1 MTEPM
6 EPTDAG
12 EHDHVRDLLAAW
24 VLGALDPEE
33 GRAVSRH
40 LTGCASCEAE
50 AEGLRETVRLL
61 DGADGEADVIPGPG
75 PGFGPGESGDGVL
88 ALALRSRP
96 AAAVPRVAP
105 HAAPYAAAVSGLRAL
120 LHEVDEAAHEGAWRT
135 PVVHDWDVQAT
146 VAHLLAADELLA
158 VGLGLAPRVP
168 LTPPPPGTP
177 WHEAW
182 AARTAEMVAHER
194 PRDPGQTV
202 AAWAAQAAELL
213 ATPEARDSQL
223 ASTELTLMDLPL
235 PVAEHFVLRAFE
247 LWIHTD
253 DIGRALG
260 LVVPPPPEEYLWR
273 MVDLG
278 VRGVALATGPG
289 DPPVRLTLGDLST
302 VLGVADGATEPPP
315 VPTQLTLDPVDFC
328 MLLGGRYEPHA
339 VPHDVVGDENAARS
353 VLERAAS
360 FAWL

>member
-1 MTEPM
+1 MTEPT
-6 EPTDAG
+6 ETG
-12 EHDHVRDLLAAW
+12 EHDDVRDLLAAW
-24 VLGALDPEE
+24 TLGALDPEE
-33 GRAVSRH
+33 ARAVARH
-40 LTGCASCEAE
+40 LIGCASCAAE

-61 DGADGEADVIPGPG
+61 DGADGEADVSPG
-75 PGFGPGESGDGVL
+75 PGFGPAASGDGVL
-88 ALALRSRP
+88 ALALRARP
-96 AAAVPRVAP
+96 ATALPRVAP
-105 HAAPYAAAVSGLRAL
+105 HAAPYAAGVSGLRAL
-120 LHEVDEAAHEGAWRT
+120 LREVDEAAHGGTWRT
-135 PVVHDWDVQAT
+135 PVVHDWDVQGT

-158 VGLGLAPRVP
+158 FGLGLAPRVP
-168 LTPPPPGTP
+168 LTPPPPGAP
-177 WHEAW
+177 WHESW
-182 AARTAEMVAHER
+182 AARTAEVVTHER
-194 PRDPGQTV
+194 RRDPGQTV

-213 ATPEARDSQL
+213 ATPEALDPRP
-223 ASTELTLMDLPL
+223 ASAVLTLMDLPL

-260 LVVPPPPEEYLWR
+260 LAVPPPPEKYLRR

-289 DPPVRLTLGDLST
+289 DPRVRLTLGDLST
-302 VLGVADGATEPPP
+302 VLGAPDEITPSP